1 MEICDEICSDNDQ
14 SRKIVDQIYE
24 NENWEIFGTLFSMI
38 K

>member
-1 MEICDEICSDNDQ
+1 MEIFDEISSVNDQ

>member
-1 MEICDEICSDNDQ
+1 MEICDEISSVNDQ